1 MPEMDLKQ
9 LGFTYNT
16 CGPFTKNKKK
26 SKIKK
31 NKKQEKQNIFTE
43 INLIK
48 LVSNMIQAYGDFK
61 IQQEEQLLIK
71 F

>member
-9 LGFTYNT
+9 PGFTYNT
-16 CGPFTKNKKK
+16 CGPFTQNKKK

>member
-9 LGFTYNT
+9 PGFTYNT

-43 INLIK
+43 MNLIK
-48 LVSNMIQAYGDFK
+48 LVSNMIWLMEISKLSKKNSF
-61 IQQEEQLLIK
+61 L
-71 F
+71 